1 MIKNKLFIAPIVLIL
16 IIFIS
21 SFIVGSCKITEGV
34 GKESKVTEDTLTKE
48 ETKEEISIAEDET
61 IAEVTS
67 ISVEEI
73 YEIIKNNQDYIILDV
88 RTKEEFNEG
97 HLEDAI
103 LIPVSELEGRLDE
116 LPKDKPIIVYCDGV
130 GCSRS
135 GRAAHILIDNGFRE
149 VYDMTGKGI
158 IEWEEKGYPVEVG
171 G

>member
-67 ISVEEI
+67 ISVEE
-73 YEIIKNNQDYIILDV
+73 
-88 RTKEEFNEG
+88 
-97 HLEDAI
+97 
-103 LIPVSELEGRLDE
+103 
-116 LPKDKPIIVYCDGV
+116 
-130 GCSRS
+130 
-135 GRAAHILIDNGFRE
+135 